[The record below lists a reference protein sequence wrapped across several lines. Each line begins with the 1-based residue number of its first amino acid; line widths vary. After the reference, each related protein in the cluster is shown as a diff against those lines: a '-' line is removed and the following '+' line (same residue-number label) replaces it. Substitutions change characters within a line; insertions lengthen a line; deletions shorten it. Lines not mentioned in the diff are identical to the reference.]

1 MSTRLAGAPRAARR
15 SAAALFAAAAFAAFA
30 AAPATA
36 ATLGCATAGPGNSG
50 ASFTLGHA
58 VAATCVSGRND
69 TNTIDANYALFGH
82 TGWTLAAKTDGP
94 GGDGKVVF
102 AIAPKNDTKAGTWKI
117 GDYTGLEKAMITLKA
132 GNGFAAFLL
141 DVKDLAG
148 TWSSSK
154 GLSHASVYYKGN
166 PAPIPLPAAA
176 WLLIGG
182 MGMLAATARRRRAA
196 TAA

>member
-1 MSTRLAGAPRAARR
+1 MPTSLAGAPRAARR
-15 SAAALFAAAAFAAFA
+15 IAAALLAAGTFAAVT

-36 ATLGCATAGPGNSG
+36 ATLGCATAGNGNSG

-58 VAATCVSGRND
+58 VAVTCVSGKND
-69 TNTIDANYALFGH
+69 TNTIGAEYALFGH
-82 TGWTLAAKTDGP
+82 TGWKLAQKTDGHD
-94 GGDGKVVF
+94 GDGKVVF
-102 AIAPKNDTKAGTWKI
+102 TIAPENDTKSGTWKI

-148 TWSSSK
+148 TWTSSK

-182 MGMLAATARRRRAA
+182 MGALAATARRRKAA
-196 TAA
+196 TA

>member
-1 MSTRLAGAPRAARR
+1 MTITATRRLA
-15 SAAALFAAAAFAAFA
+15 AAALFAAAAAL
-30 AAPATA
+30 AAPAGA
-36 ATLGCATAGPGNSG
+36 ATLGCATSGGGKGNGNSG

-58 VAATCVSGRND
+58 VDVTCVGGKND
-69 TNTIDANYALFGH
+69 TNTINAGYELFGH
-82 TGWTLAAKTDGP
+82 TGWILAQKTDGP
-94 GGDGKVVF
+94 EGDGKVTF
-102 AIAPKNDTKAGTWKI
+102 AIAPENDTRAGTWKI
-117 GDYTGLEKAMITLKA
+117 GQYTGLEKAMVTLKA

-154 GLSHASVYYKGN
+154 GLSHASIYYKGN

-182 MGMLAATARRRRAA
+182 IGALAATARRRKAA
-196 TAA
+196 AA